1 MRIQRGYSRGFFGQR
16 RLGAGCL
23 PLLMTCSFIFIV
35 AFFGRERLGEWLW
48 DWIAPS
54 PEVATIQDA
63 QTAFRQGDLERTVQ
77 YARQLYENDPDN
89 HDALVLLARS
99 LIYRSY
105 TDINHDL
112 DRQQALSLT
121 GNALSREPLNLEI
134 LGIHAFVQQANGLSE
149 DAGRVALRVIRS
161 DSESIT
167 ARLALS
173 LSYGKRGLFDAALRE
188 TEKAVEIANI
198 SAPEWKADAYRVLAI
213 AHSDLGHYEEAAQA
227 VEIAIAHHRR
237 LLPLHFERA
246 LYAIQIGDMDTATA
260 YYFNVIAFD
269 EENVK
274 VRFRLCELSSTL
286 RERDAAIDW
295 CEQVTEKAPGWSDG
309 WYKLGREYYL
319 QGNWQGA
326 QIALNRCSTL
336 QVAQNLPIEER
347 RFECWY
353 LQGQAA
359 EVLSDCEGLMSLYEE
374 YQQMAQEANL
384 EQSWVYPPGGPPI
397 CATPS
402 PLPSG

>member
-1 MRIQRGYSRGFFGQR
+1 MSII
-16 RLGAGCL
+16 
-23 PLLMTCSFIFIV
+23 FIFVV
-35 AFFGRERLGEWLW
+35 AFLGRERFAEWLW
-48 DWIAPS
+48 RWIAP
-54 PEVATIQDA
+54 PVERATLQDA
-63 QTAFRQGDLERTVQ
+63 RMAFQQAELERSIQ

-89 HDALVLLARS
+89 IDALVLLARS

-105 TDINHDL
+105 SDLSHDV

-121 GNALSREPLNLEI
+121 GNAVRRNPLDTQV

-149 DAGRVALRVIRS
+149 DASRVALRVIRS

-173 LSYGKRGLFDAALRE
+173 LSYGSRGLFEAALRE
-188 TEKAVEIANI
+188 GEKAVEIANE
-198 SAPEWKADAYRVLAI
+198 SAPDWRADAYRVLAI
-213 AHSDLGHYEEAAQA
+213 AHSDLGQYEQAAQA
-227 VEIAIAHHRR
+227 VETAISYHRR

-246 LYAIQIGDMDTATA
+246 LYAIQVGDMDTATA
-260 YYFNVIAFD
+260 YYFNIIAFD

-286 RERDAAIDW
+286 RETQAAIDW
-295 CEQVTEKAPGWSDG
+295 CNQVTERAPGWSDG
-309 WYKLGREYYL
+309 WYQLGREYYL
-319 QGNWQGA
+319 QGDWRQA

-336 QVAQNLPIEER
+336 QVAQNFPVEER

-359 EVLSDCEGLMSLYEE
+359 EVLNDCESLMSLYDE
-374 YQQMAQEANL
+374 YQQMAKEADL
-384 EQSWVYPPGGPPI
+384 GQSWVYPPGGPPI